1 MKKMIWIAVA
11 ALCVV
16 GTTAVA
22 ADMSGPGM
30 QGGMGMQR
38 GMGAMGMQPDERIS
52 LGVQGPRKQHQL
64 AMMRSHL
71 EAVSDIVDA
80 LARGEFDSAA
90 QTAQVKL
97 GMTPQMKR
105 MCNGFQNEDFRN
117 LALAFHASA
126 DDLAKALKTHDTSAS
141 LQALH
146 VTMQYCTSCHS
157 TYRQ

>member
-38 GMGAMGMQPDERIS
+38 GMGGMGMQPDERIS

-90 QTAQVKL
+90 QTAQMKL

>member
-1 MKKMIWIAVA
+1 
-11 ALCVV
+11 
-16 GTTAVA
+16 
-22 ADMSGPGM
+22 
-30 QGGMGMQR
+30 
-38 GMGAMGMQPDERIS
+38 MQPDERIS
-52 LGVQGPRKQHQL
+52 LGMQGPRKQHQL